1 MPESEE
7 ERKKAAEKGHTGEH
21 AAHAE
26 TPEEKRKREEDARK
40 RDEKK

>member
-7 ERKKAAEKGHTGEH
+7 QRKKAAEKGHEH
-21 AAHAE
+21 AGHTE